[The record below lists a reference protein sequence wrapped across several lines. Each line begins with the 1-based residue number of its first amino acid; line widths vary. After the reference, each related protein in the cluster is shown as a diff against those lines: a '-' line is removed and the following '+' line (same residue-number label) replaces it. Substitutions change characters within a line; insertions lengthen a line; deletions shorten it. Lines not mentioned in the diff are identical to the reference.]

1 MSQQRYGIR
10 RFALLNTA
18 GYSLGLFPLEHPLS
32 VYGANNLGKSASINA
47 LQFPILARM
56 SDMSFGKYSLEQS
69 RRFYFASDTSYI
81 LCELDLPHG
90 PHVIG
95 VVGRGPG
102 GGFGHQFF
110 AYQGQLDLAHYQ
122 KDDTCLRQKELFTNL
137 ERNGLK
143 AYELK
148 PDELRRLLVGG
159 HTSVPLDLTLIPL
172 RSTSEQSLKTFRAL
186 FINLLHMREIT
197 AAKLKQLFLDAF
209 EHSLRSGSVDYIA
222 ACEEAFRD
230 VRRMEGD
237 YNALVAAGPLV
248 EALAGGV
255 AQRDILRGKLHRLS
269 PLLDNLLGTW
279 QEYAMARK
287 EELLIQSEHYR
298 SEQDRLQ
305 NDQRGG
311 TQELMRLER
320 EISGIQRWLG
330 ELSVLKNRFALV
342 DDVRVLEQQLLAAKD
357 AHDELAGALAQ
368 SRQFS
373 AEDLDERVRDLEKRV
388 KVVKQQLD
396 HADNNSYAR
405 LREEFSQ
412 GDVDRLMRL
421 FNGALFSLPLGE
433 RGIEL
438 DDSDLWVKSLEAVLD
453 SFKGERFEAPGLS
466 IDLSHIEPPALQAL
480 ADRAALR
487 DQKDRLDRELK
498 QLKTQQAV
506 AADRTASKAQTEA
519 LYQQVLDAQKAL
531 EDFRRSETLAAE
543 EPEKLEQLAQLE
555 AAQDELKR
563 SSDAFTE
570 RVQQLSAKLQLVG
583 RQLADLEA
591 KQRTLEDALRRRQ
604 LLPNDMPFGT
614 PFMEA
619 VDDSMDNLLPLLN
632 DYQDSWQAL
641 QRADNQIEALYA
653 QVRLKGV
660 AKFDS
665 EDDMERRLQLLINAY
680 SHRTEEALTLAKAR
694 RAAVTD
700 IARTLR
706 NIRSDYDSLE
716 HQLALFNREINKR
729 QVSNLESFR
738 VVLAPNK
745 EALKHIDQII
755 HSAGQYEEGETLSVF
770 DLTQSSDQDHK
781 NEEAKEYLA
790 RLVAANHN
798 QLGLKDLF
806 ELAFEIT
813 KINSQPVI
821 HADIDGAASNGTT
834 MTIKALTNMYLL
846 LHLMDR
852 DLAGRIRLPYYL
864 DEAADIDER
873 NQAALLETSQQLGFV
888 PILASVKPQ
897 VSAHVAIDLEG
908 GSGPNGIYIDESD
921 WKYISRI
928 DAEKAIV
935 REDVAE
941 ELA

>member
-1 MSQQRYGIR
+1 MSLTRYGIR

-56 SDMSFGKYSLEQS
+56 SDMSFGKYNLEQS
-69 RRFYFASDTSYI
+69 RKFYFATDTSYI
-81 LCELDLPHG
+81 LVELSLPHG

-110 AYQGQLDLAHYQ
+110 AYAGELDLAHYQ
-122 KDDTCLRQKELFTNL
+122 KNGTCLRQRELFKNL
-137 ERNGLK
+137 EREGIK
-143 AYELK
+143 AYEVK
-148 PDELRRLLVGG
+148 PEELRRLLVGG
-159 HTSVPLDLTLIPL
+159 HTSIPLDLTLIPL

-222 ACEEAFRD
+222 ATEEAFRD
-230 VRRMEGD
+230 VRRMEQD
-237 YNALVAAGPLV
+237 YQALVAAGPLV
-248 EALAGGV
+248 EALANGV
-255 AQRDILRGKLHRLS
+255 QQRERLRGKLHRLS
-269 PLLDNLLGTW
+269 PLLDALLGAW
-279 QEYAMARK
+279 QTYSEDRRD
-287 EELLIQSEHYR
+287 ELVSQAEHLR

-305 NDQRGG
+305 NTQRNS
-311 TQELMRLER
+311 TQEMMRLER
-320 EISGIQRWLG
+320 QLSEIQRWLG
-330 ELSVLKNRFALV
+330 EMAALKNRFALV
-342 DDVRVLEQQLLAAKD
+342 ESAAQLEQNLMAAKD
-357 AHDELAGALAQ
+357 AHDELAGALSQ

-373 AEDLDERVRDLEKRV
+373 SGDLDERVRDLEKRL
-388 KVVKQQLD
+388 KSIAQQLD

-412 GDVDRLMRL
+412 QDVDRLMRL

-433 RGIEL
+433 QGVRL
-438 DDSDLWVKSLEAVLD
+438 DDTQWMKTLTTVLD
-453 SFKGERFEAPGLS
+453 GFKGDRFEAPGLS
-466 IDLSHIEPPALQAL
+466 INLSSIEPPTLQAL

-487 DQKDRLDRELK
+487 DQRDRLERELK

-506 AADRTASKAQTEA
+506 AADRVLSKAQSDK
-519 LYQQVLDAQKAL
+519 LYQEVLDAQKAL
-531 EDFRRSETLAAE
+531 EDFRRYQTLAAQE
-543 EPEKLEQLAQLE
+543 AEKLEQLAQLE
-555 AAQDELKR
+555 ASQDELKH

-570 RVQQLSAKLQLVG
+570 RVQQVSVKLQLIA

-591 KQRTLEDALRRRQ
+591 KQRTLDDSLRRRQ
-604 LLPNDMPFGT
+604 LLPSDLPQGI
-614 PFMEA
+614 PFMES
-619 VDDSMDNLLPLLN
+619 VDDSLDNLLPLLN
-632 DYQDSWQAL
+632 DYQDTWQAL
-641 QRADNQIEALYA
+641 QRIDTQIDALYA

-660 AKFDS
+660 AKFDN
-665 EDDMERRLQLLINAY
+665 EDDPERRLTLLVNAY
-680 SHRTEEALTLAKAR
+680 AHRQDEALTLAKAR

-706 NIRSDYDSLE
+706 NIRNDYDNLE
-716 HQLALFNREINKR
+716 HQLGLFNREINRR

-738 VVLAPNK
+738 IVLAPNK
-745 EALKHIDQII
+745 DALKHIDQII

-770 DLTQSSDQDHK
+770 DLTQSAEQDAK

-813 KINSQPVI
+813 KVGGQPII
-821 HADIDGAASNGTT
+821 HTDIDGAASNGTT

-852 DLAGRIRLPYYL
+852 EQASRIRLPYYL

-873 NQAALLETSQQLGFV
+873 NQMALIETSRQLGFV

-897 VSAHVAIDLEG
+897 VAAHVAIDLEG
-908 GSGPNGIYIDESD
+908 GSSPNGIYIDEDD
-921 WKYISRI
+921 WKYIHRKEESV
-928 DAEKAIV
+928 APAIT
-935 REDVAE
+935 ETLE
-941 ELA
+941 EEQA